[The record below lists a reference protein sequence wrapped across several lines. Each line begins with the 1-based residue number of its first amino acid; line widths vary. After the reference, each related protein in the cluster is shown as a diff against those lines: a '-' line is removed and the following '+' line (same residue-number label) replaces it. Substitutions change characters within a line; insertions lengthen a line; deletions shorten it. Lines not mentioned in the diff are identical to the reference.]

1 VPETRGRRVQPDA
14 SLFDR
19 TLAFSGSYVSDDG
32 RVTITRVATG
42 TFQYSA
48 DRFLGRCDICVRRGL
63 VPAEGE
69 VLADARAAQLF
80 LVAHDHDAVD

>member
-1 VPETRGRRVQPDA
+1 VPPHA

-19 TLAFSGSYVSDDG
+19 TIAFSGGYVSDDG

-48 DRFLGRCDICVRRGL
+48 DRFLGRCDICVRTGL
-63 VPAEGE
+63 LPADGE
-69 VLADARAAQLF
+69 VLPDARAAQRF
-80 LVAHDHDAVD
+80 LRTHDHDAVD

>member
-1 VPETRGRRVQPDA
+1 VPTDA

-48 DRFLGRCDICVRRGL
+48 DRFLGRCDICVRTGL
-63 VPAEGE
+63 VPADGE
-69 VLADARAAQLF
+69 VLPDARAAERF
-80 LVAHDHDAVD
+80 LVTHDHDAVD